1 MYIEELKEDGEEVIS
16 QRECEKSIGIVSC
29 TSSSSTTSIDL
40 GVWNAKRAL
49 VGAGGRALFYPTLLY
64 NVLRNMVE
72 SEFRW
77 WDLVDEYV
85 LLGAVPFPTHVP
97 LLKELGVY
105 GVVTLN
111 EPFETLV
118 PSSLYH
124 AHGINHLVIPT
135 RDYLFAPSVSDICQA
150 VDFIHK
156 NASSGKTTY
165 VHCKAGR
172 GRSTTIVICYLVKYR
187 EMTPECAYEYIR
199 SIRPRVLLASAQWKA
214 VKEFCS
220 SRMGRK
226 AKESYV
232 IVKRR
237 SLGSEA
243 EKEVLSLFDDGSVVV
258 VTESDLAGYD
268 EPRNIGGDASC
279 VDVLPEL
286 SLACKVQFA
295 SQAALTRVSCLWLK
309 SPRRQVLVDQLQS
322 LGVNIK
328 VC

>member
-1 MYIEELKEDGEEVIS
+1 MYIEELKEGGDESIIS
-16 QRECEKSIGIVSC
+16 QNDSIGIVSC
-29 TSSSSTTSIDL
+29 TSSDL

-49 VGAGGRALFYPTLLY
+49 VGAGGRALFYPTLIY
-64 NVLRNMVE
+64 NVLRNMVQ

-124 AHGINHLVIPT
+124 AHGIKHLVIPT
-135 RDYLFAPSVSDICQA
+135 RDYLFAPSIADICRA
-150 VDFIHK
+150 VDFIHET
-156 NASSGKTTY
+156 ASSGKTTY

-172 GRSTTIVICYLVKYR
+172 GRSTTIVLCYLVKYR
-187 EMTPECAYEYIR
+187 EMTPERAYEYIR
-199 SIRPRVLLASAQWKA
+199 SIRPRVLLGTAQWKA
-214 VKEFCS
+214 VKEFYG
-220 SRMGRK
+220 SRIGRN
-226 AKESYV
+226 AKENNM
-232 IVKRR
+232 IVKQT
-237 SLGSEA
+237 SLAIAA
-243 EKEVLSLFDDGSVVV
+243 EKQLFSAFDDGSVVV
-258 VTESDLAGYD
+258 VTQSDLTGYD
-268 EPRNIGGDASC
+268 EPQIIGRDASC

-286 SLACKVQFA
+286 SLACKVQYA
-295 SQAALTRVSCLWLK
+295 SQAAFARISCLWLK